1 MTKIDVQPW
10 DTLEKKHQN
19 SLTKLAQDNKAHL
32 LHMSNISDEGIANVK
47 KTACEILLDF
57 RLAQKTKDPKKA
69 ENVLN
74 RIHIA
79 QPKVTRAVRPPIIP

>member
-1 MTKIDVQPW
+1 
-10 DTLEKKHQN
+10 
-19 SLTKLAQDNKAHL
+19 
-32 LHMSNISDEGIANVK
+32 MSNISEEGIANVK
-47 KTACEILLDF
+47 KTACEILLDH

-79 QPKVTRAVRPPIIP
+79 QPKGARANRPPIIP